1 MTFASGPLAHL
12 RPGEGDAPP
21 RLTVNF
27 FGLLGPNG
35 PLPLHLTEYAR
46 DRLRNSDDPTM
57 ARFLD
62 LFHHRMLLFFYR
74 AWAAGQPTVSRDR
87 PGEDRFETYIG
98 SLPALPW
105 PRSAPRTPS
114 PTPPGCSTP
123 GCCRPTVET
132 RRGWR
137 P

>member
-1 MTFASGPLAHL
+1 MTFASGLLAHL

-62 LFHHRMLLFFYR
+62 LFHHRRNTQDISLGGMRVYSDEDYPVGSRLDLDVLITDQEPVR
-74 AWAAGQPTVSRDR
+74 CWAGP
-87 PGEDRFETYIG
+87 
-98 SLPALPW
+98 L
-105 PRSAPRTPS
+105 
-114 PTPPGCSTP
+114 
-123 GCCRPTVET
+123 CR
-132 RRGWR
+132 
-137 P
+137 